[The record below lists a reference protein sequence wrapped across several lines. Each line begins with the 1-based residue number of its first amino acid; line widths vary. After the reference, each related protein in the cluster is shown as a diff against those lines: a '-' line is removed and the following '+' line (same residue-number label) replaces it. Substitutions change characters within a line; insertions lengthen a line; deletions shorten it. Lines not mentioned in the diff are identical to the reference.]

1 MTLTA
6 ESGCACASSPQA
18 LESRMAGILASF
30 KGEKNELIPLL
41 QRAQQEFGY
50 LPEPVMKQIARFLSV
65 PESSIFGV
73 GTFFAQFKLAP
84 SGRTAVRVCR
94 GTGCYVRGAPRIL
107 EEAQKRLGI
116 KPGETTPDLE
126 YELETVACFGS
137 CALAPVVV
145 VNGRVHGRMTAEK
158 VRGLISDGGTG

>member
-1 MTLTA
+1 MTLSA
-6 ESGCACASSPQA
+6 ESICACAGSPKA
-18 LESRMAGILASF
+18 LESRMAEILASY
-30 KGEKNELIPLL
+30 KGEKGELIPLL

-50 LPEPVMKQIARFLSV
+50 LPEPVMKQVARFVGV
-65 PESSIFGV
+65 PESTVFGV

-84 SGRTAVRVCR
+84 SGRTVVRVCR

-107 EEAQKRLGI
+107 EEAEKRLGI

-126 YELETVACFGS
+126 YGLETVACFGS

-145 VNGRVHGRMTAEK
+145 VNGRAHGRMTAEK
-158 VRGLISDGGTG
+158 VRRLISNDGAG